1 MMKALTSSPATLFFS
16 PTATAACT
24 AGCLQRTAL
33 LAEDGFDLLRVDVEA
48 ADDDDVGRA
57 VYDFYVSVLVD
68 AHDVAGVEPAVGR
81 EAFARVLFVA
91 EVAAHDR
98 GAFEVEDAFVVE
110 ADFVA
115 FAVAY
120 LYFVVIEGG
129 ADRAELFR
137 RLGAVDCDDGA
148 ALCEAV
154 ALEYPDAEVLA
165 AAALHLDVEAVAAR
179 DDEVDALNALAAFF

>member
-1 MMKALTSSPATLFFS
+1 M
-16 PTATAACT
+16 
-24 AGCLQRTAL
+24 

-57 VYDFYVSVLVD
+57 VYDFYVSVLVY
-68 AHDVAGVEPAVGR
+68 AHDVSGVEPAVGR
-81 EAFARVLFVA
+81 EAFARVFFVA

-129 ADRAELFR
+129 ADRAEFFR
-137 RLGAVDCDDGA
+137 CLGAVDCDDGA

-154 ALEYPDAEVLA
+154 TLEYSDAEMLA
-165 AAALHLDVEAVAAR
+165 AAALHLDG
-179 DDEVDALNALAAFF
+179 